1 MYHRSIFRFY
11 SAYSS
16 SLLNPHV
23 FGIRR
28 NSVSV
33 ASTKN
38 FPELLESYTEGKLK
52 HLLLFWIMN
61 AKENRL
67 LANTWLQ
74 LGFNVNL
81 HRKSTNLMLLSLSLS
96 LPFTFFFS
104 FVVRY
109 FPASYFF
116 SSQLCANKENNLK
129 YFFNKL
135 HYGSINILNKFI
147 IFVVFTNEFWTKK
160 VRSLAKSGTKTL
172 QTTGSGLE
180 RGEDFLS
187 RFTRRI

>member
-1 MYHRSIFRFY
+1 M
-11 SAYSS
+11 
-16 SLLNPHV
+16 LL
-23 FGIRR
+23 
-28 NSVSV
+28 S
-33 ASTKN
+33 
-38 FPELLESYTEGKLK
+38 
-52 HLLLFWIMN
+52 
-61 AKENRL
+61 
-67 LANTWLQ
+67 
-74 LGFNVNL
+74 
-81 HRKSTNLMLLSLSLS
+81 LSLSLS

-160 VRSLAKSGTKTL
+160 VRNSSKKWDKDATNNWKRIGARRRLFVKIHEKNIMNPIQIAYQTYPTPKHKIHNLRVLEHNCGRIIKMGLGYISSIAMAKQIVHENRNIL
-172 QTTGSGLE
+172 
-180 RGEDFLS
+180 
-187 RFTRRI
+187 